1 MSGVPYG
8 LPMRPG
14 FPGLCVCVFAV
25 LAVLPLWSFAARR
38 GGADEALTNPLLGQP
53 DAIAAGKD
61 VYRSKCLVCHQSA
74 GGRGPNLFATKLSDE
89 SFLETVINGRKGT
102 QMPAFGLR
110 LSPDEVWQV
119 HAFIKSTD
127 HY

>member
-1 MSGVPYG
+1 MKRASVEPQGSARAHFI
-8 LPMRPG
+8 LS
-14 FPGLCVCVFAV
+14 F
-25 LAVLPLWSFAARR
+25 LAALLLGMLPLAI
-38 GGADEALTNPLLGQP
+38 GNADEGQTNPFLGRP
-53 DAIAAGKD
+53 EAIAAGRD

-74 GGRGPNLFATKLSDE
+74 GARGPNIFATKLSDE
-89 SFLETVINGRKGT
+89 QFLETVINGRKGT

-119 HAFIKSTD
+119 HAFVKSTD

>member
-1 MSGVPYG
+1 MRGDHRLSAVAFVLGLLAALSPAVMWHRSG
-8 LPMRPG
+8 
-14 FPGLCVCVFAV
+14 
-25 LAVLPLWSFAARR
+25 S
-38 GGADEALTNPLLGQP
+38 ADEALTDPFLGQP

-61 VYRSKCLVCHQSA
+61 IYRSKCLVCHQSA

-89 SFLETVINGRKGT
+89 GFLETVINGRKGT
-102 QMPAFGLR
+102 LMPAFGLR

>member
-1 MSGVPYG
+1 MFGGRELSAAALALM
-8 LPMRPG
+8 LPAALLSAM
-14 FPGLCVCVFAV
+14 
-25 LAVLPLWSFAARR
+25 LWYRDGS
-38 GGADEALTNPLLGQP
+38 ADEALTDPFLGQP

-61 VYRSKCLVCHQSA
+61 IYRSKCLVCHQSA

-89 SFLETVINGRKGT
+89 RFLETVINGRKGT
-102 QMPAFGLR
+102 LMPAFGLR

-119 HAFIKSTD
+119 HAFVKSTD